1 MATDL
6 QQLINKLAR
15 HAKSVDREEF
25 LPTATVLKRA
35 VELMASRRGAF
46 RAVAI
51 LARDRLARFE
61 EEPAS
66 REWLAIQD
74 ISIPAAEFDAS
85 SEEAGT
91 ERAVDFYAS
100 LFAANDGSKL
110 SKQKLT
116 QLLRRLIAAFE
127 SEGNHEV
134 TVKRKSGPD
143 DKEPKP
149 VVKIVVNLERLDRL
163 QGWTI
168 AISQPTDSEGNA
180 KFDASGIEDPA
191 LPLFRWA
198 VEDPRDKTI
207 LHADAKSYVLAELPK
222 EIILEAAEYQP
233 DSEFKLIASPFE
245 NIAKNFGSHDAA
257 EKQWLLEQ
265 AAAGNPTKFA
275 AFIGMYWADKLK
287 DLKKI
292 PTEGGEIPI
301 FKDPD
306 HVPDTL
312 VQYYYALVR
321 STVLL
326 HTSYTD
332 LFDFTDS
339 ITVEMDQLDLLLRA
353 ALIDAKALQS
363 AIQPRQAGSDQHPIV
378 PPIVDANIDDLRAA
392 HDAFSDDFKSYARR
406 VFENK
411 RAAEWKQLRD
421 STNILR
427 DLEALVKALSTDQ
440 LGGVW
445 AAIDRFA
452 SLLKSS
458 YAFDRLGS
466 GDGTRP
472 KSAWSG
478 LKAICCLTND
488 DLAKY
493 LGPAAIAVTSDG
505 EGQKPANFKRQLA
518 FISRN
523 DLRDLVARLLDV
535 EEDDRASLVG
545 RHIGADMLHS
555 VLADQY
561 PVESYLADW
570 AAHQVEDPRPV
581 GSTTTAVISERVV
594 GALRKADASIRP
606 KDIQCIAQDIGGD
619 LNSPDEVK
627 DFVAKKLSAHVA
639 LARLTRTFALG
650 SALEERKLTNASQ
663 IIAYGEHRLVDELV
677 DGAGPNAI
685 SVEQVR
691 RAVARARTIHL
702 AKNMLVGE
710 FAALRHGIGIPAV
723 RGFPLVP
730 DHAAPHDGADKVQGH
745 PPDLESLFRMTD
757 SCQCRP
763 CESIHGAG
771 AYLVDVLEFLKQRA
785 IEPIDDCVEGRHVRI
800 DNARDLLF
808 SRLPDLKYID
818 LTCAN
823 AETPLPYIDLVC
835 EALEGAISGSID
847 VNVSTRVDI
856 KDGDTLGK
864 PDYAD
869 LLKCLLA
876 LSIRVTPKA
885 KFHGMRCGSDDDCE
899 VFFLRDDHAVL
910 RFRRPCSCNAKWD
923 VIQLR
928 QTTLTEA
935 ELAAEPE
942 YVQGQVYERTANV
955 PYGYKLPFDL
965 GDSSVTALL
974 GLVGSTRLELRKV
987 VEFESSTYL
996 SKSADILGLDP
1007 VMAAVI
1013 AGSTRNEE
1021 LGFWQHGG
1029 ASVISSG
1036 KATVDAF
1043 LRHCELSYAELLR
1056 LTRTNYLGR
1065 HSGLHIIRETDSCD
1079 LKKKHWVMWQPS
1091 CDCHKADT
1099 LTECELRTSRFLR
1112 LWKSLGW
1119 TIEQLD
1125 RALSGKRFGNVNLN
1139 EATLASLARF
1149 SQLRQRLNLSVDDLL
1164 VFFGTIPL
1172 TSERDDVPSM
1182 YWKLFLD
1189 PRSNG
1194 FGDKSDQSL
1203 LARLAPE
1210 NVARERDQLS
1220 DVETILSVCF
1230 GLTIKDYR
1238 FVVSEVVA
1246 PRGSTALSFENL
1258 ARIRS
1263 AVLLRRA
1270 LQLPWYDYFALLRL
1284 FNRED
1289 EFASPE
1295 ATWRFVRLYDSL
1307 RESGQV
1313 TPSKLCYF
1321 ILGEIASGDPAGIRE
1336 LQIKTDAF
1344 WGFLQDLCKN
1354 LHGISAL
1361 PTPDD
1366 ELQNTLG
1373 QRLASE
1379 LLSTVVWAGVDRL
1392 AGAIEQERAEAS
1404 ARGEV
1409 CNLPSSEMLASYKP
1423 DVLAVLDGHKPRVPD
1438 SQWEKWAEGLT
1449 SVFGPLLAWVGID
1462 GKKTISGIKSDLLDV
1477 AKNPSGSQPAAMV
1490 RIALALLVPLDR
1502 KASSIERDDQLEAAV
1517 AAYLGIERERAAT
1530 LLDGLHLESPSSPT
1544 LRTVLLTLME
1554 IDPGA
1559 LPATPEQLDGILG
1572 STCAKGDA
1580 ICDKLHNL
1588 WRAAWKLSKVSR
1600 FSADIALDDATV
1612 RWILEMDQSARDQL
1626 GWLSPDQLPA
1636 LDANLKQ
1643 IVITPGD
1650 ATKAAVAR
1658 WRQLVAGC
1666 AIIRDYPPVSS
1677 AKRAAVEVSFRDVF
1691 DHALALLPKDALD
1704 ASKPT
1709 DTLLDLASIMVR
1721 LTGWPDEMLQNLLAR
1736 QVSRDREAWPPTDLA
1751 DDLTPLLQPRYYRH
1765 LACAVDTL
1773 RKSGL
1778 RLKEVIQLLDDRQPS
1793 QGRASQLR
1801 KLIKKRFDEA
1811 PWQAA
1816 VKAGQDVIRGRK
1828 RAALVAYLVGSCR
1841 HFESADYIYAYY
1853 LIDPEMGACMGS
1865 SRIVQAHG
1873 AVQLFVQRCL
1883 MGLEQQVR
1891 IPPSHAR
1898 DWEQWTWMKYFRYW
1912 EAARKIF
1919 LYPENWLEPE
1929 LRDDKSE
1936 FFVEFEN
1943 EINQN
1948 SLTKE
1953 NLENAVINYLHKLNA
1968 VARLNVCASYYEF
1981 DEQEPILHVLAR
1993 TSGEP
1998 RRYFYRRWV
2007 AERYWTPWE
2016 TVDLEITGDH
2026 PILFLRGGRLN
2037 LAWATF
2043 TLAEERPNVIKAPKE
2058 RGEVIADAKPK
2069 AQWKIQLSVS
2079 QYADQKWLAKQVT
2092 PDGLMYPK
2100 SVVDLE
2106 KNYPPQWFRLAFHD
2120 TPFPEI
2126 QVSYVGVCSGE
2137 GDKRKCLNPEVP
2149 PPVADQIIGSF
2160 VLTTCSGNPE
2170 AKPIGDPRNYSVYPQ
2185 FVRSKVDAQ
2194 TFLEVE
2200 HTENKQWGDALVL
2213 IEGQGN
2219 DAYRKV
2225 LEQTP
2230 GLFTTAVPRQASH
2243 IDLGLGV
2250 VKVASSSNGPA
2261 PQSGSIG
2268 AILPFFYSDRSVSAV
2283 FRLELPRSTVSQQ
2296 TITAPHPATA
2306 VTFARALGRLEAF
2319 LGDPERRQ
2327 QIHIIAKDGESK
2339 QKALAALF
2347 KGLVTAKDGTPIL
2360 SELFALIALV
2370 ASSAQD
2376 KTNHYLAA
2384 SRFYHPLAC
2393 ELVELIYSGGL
2404 DRLYERSVQCS
2415 QVSQS
2420 GVPVPELSI
2429 EGDQWHEAV
2438 VFDERDAYSSY
2449 NWEIFFHIPYLVAM
2463 QLSTAGQ
2470 YEDALVWFHY
2480 IFNPA
2485 GVSSVGEECPKHGDR
2500 SASARYWIT
2509 KPFFDMTNEKY
2520 LRERIETLL
2529 DPASWTDSS
2538 WIPYLSD
2545 LARSILDWREHPAV
2559 PHLVARHRWVAFQK
2573 AVVYRYIESL
2583 INWADAKFR
2592 QFQRETIVEATQ
2604 LYILASKL
2612 LGPRPRGD
2620 VPRNDWSPQNYA
2632 QVGPCIAQYD
2642 QRLYDALNEI
2652 EILTG
2657 GIASNQQVAPHL
2669 NFYSGY
2675 FCIPQNEKLL
2685 SLWDRVEDRLYKI
2698 RHCQDI
2704 DGVERVLALFS
2715 PPIDPGLLVRAAA
2728 AGLSVD
2734 QLMASLSA
2742 PPPHYRF
2749 VFMHQKAT
2757 EFAQEVRALGN
2768 ELLQVVEKRDAESL
2782 AGLRS
2787 ELEIK
2792 LLRATTDV
2800 RKYQIEEA
2808 ARQIKAIDNNIA
2820 TVQAR
2825 ADWYESRQRISGKEQ
2840 TSLDLTQL
2848 AMVFRVSS
2856 QALQAL
2862 AGASHLIPDVTVGA
2876 SGFGGSPHVVVKYG
2890 GSQVGPSVSAFA
2902 SVLGVLGDISQTQA
2916 NVTATLAS
2924 YERRKDDWD
2933 FQAALAKKEI
2943 AQLRTQRAAAET
2955 RLAIAERELKNHD
2968 LQIENAQKID
2978 EYLRMKFSNTKLY
2991 DWMVRQV
2998 SATYFTTYQLALDLA
3013 RKAEQCLERELPA
3026 DKPVTYV
3033 QPGYWDSLRKGLLA
3047 ANGLL
3052 LDLKR
3057 VEAAYIERNRRGP
3070 ELTKHVSLASFD
3082 PMQLVALRSSGT
3094 CKIAIP
3100 EELFDLDHPGQYR
3113 RRLKTVSLSLPC
3125 VAGPYTT
3132 ISCRLT
3138 LKRSQVRV
3146 QEKRSGADGELVED
3160 TIPVRQIATS
3170 SGQNDAGVFEL
3181 NLRDERYLPFEGAGA
3196 ISWWQLEL
3204 PGSEKNKATNVRQF
3218 EYDSI
3223 SDAIL
3228 HLRYTASECTPA
3240 TTAVVEE
3247 KLAKQIKEMAL
3258 AAGQKGLWTMI
3269 SLRHDM
3275 PDLYNQFNANSQI
3288 KLRLTTAVLS
3298 FLQQKLAGELPSAM
3312 RVGISG
3318 SGSIDA
3324 LNKLKFHDHYPDKP
3338 IMMGGMAIAE
3348 LSSDDI
3354 KSCFK
3359 DGVDV
3364 SWSSKDAKPSDLMFF
3379 LGTQANA

>member
-1 MATDL
+1 MATPL
-6 QQLINKLAR
+6 QQQIARLSRYAEQDQEGFLASFT
-15 HAKSVDREEF
+15 H
-25 LPTATVLKRA
+25 LKRA
-35 VELMASRRGAF
+35 VAPLAAGRGQLRSIA
-46 RAVAI
+46 RLAI
-51 LARDRLARFE
+51 DRLDQFE
-61 EEPAS
+61 QALKSGEQLS
-66 REWLAIQD
+66 IRI
-74 ISIPAAEFDAS
+74 ISIPVDEFDGS
-85 SEEAGT
+85 VEGDGT
-91 ERAVDFYAS
+91 ERATQFYTS
-100 LFAANDGSKL
+100 LFETNDGSQL

-116 QLLRRLIAAFE
+116 QLLRRLNAALE
-127 SEGNHEV
+127 SEGNQQV
-134 TVKRKSGPD
+134 SVKQRSGSD
-143 DKEPKP
+143 DKAPKP
-149 VVKIVVNLERLDRL
+149 LARIVVNLERLDRL
-163 QGWTI
+163 QGWSAALSELTKSDGI
-168 AISQPTDSEGNA
+168 AIFDISQI
-180 KFDASGIEDPA
+180 KDPE
-191 LPLFRWA
+191 LPLFRWT

-207 LHADAKSYVLAELPK
+207 LYLDVKSFVLAELPK
-222 EIILEAAEYQP
+222 EIILEAFEYQP
-233 DSEFKLIASPFE
+233 DSEFKLNAGPFQE
-245 NIAKNFGSHDAA
+245 ITKHFGSHTAT
-257 EKQWLLEQ
+257 EKQWLLKQ
-265 AAAGNPTKFA
+265 AAAGDSTKLA
-275 AFIGMYWADKLK
+275 ALVAMYWADNLK
-287 DLKKI
+287 DLKEI

-301 FKDPD
+301 FKDRAK
-306 HVPDTL
+306 VPDNL
-312 VQYYYALVR
+312 MQYYYALVR

-339 ITVEMDQLDLLLRA
+339 ITVETDQLDLLFRA
-353 ALIDAKALQS
+353 ALIDAKALES
-363 AIQPRQAGSDQHPIV
+363 VIQPRPSGSENRAIV
-378 PPIVDANIDDLRAA
+378 EPIVDTDVSDLRAV
-392 HDAFSDDFKSYARR
+392 HGAFSDDFKSYAKKT
-406 VFENK
+406 FESK

-421 STNILR
+421 PTNILR
-427 DLEALVKALSTDQ
+427 DMEALIKALSSDRP
-440 LGGVW
+440 GGVW

-452 SLLKSS
+452 SLLKGPR
-458 YAFDRLGS
+458 ALERNDGDR
-466 GDGTRP
+466 TAP
-472 KSAWSG
+472 KSAWSA
-478 LKAICCLTND
+478 LKAICCLTNQ
-488 DLAKY
+488 DLAKKF
-493 LGPAAIAVTSDG
+493 GPPTREMMSG
-505 EGQKPANFKRQLA
+505 EGGSKLIDLKRQLA
-518 FISRN
+518 LTSRN
-523 DLRDLVARLLDV
+523 NLQDLVGQLLDV
-535 EEDDRASLVG
+535 EDGNHASVVG
-545 RHIGADMLHS
+545 RHLGADMLHS

-570 AAHQVEDPRPV
+570 AEHQAKDPKPI
-581 GSTTTAVISERVV
+581 GGTTTAVISERVV
-594 GALRKADASIRP
+594 NALKRTDTSIRS
-606 KDIQCIAQDIGGD
+606 KDIRRIGRDIGGELD
-619 LNSPDEVK
+619 LPDEVK
-627 DFVAKKLSAHVA
+627 DFVARKLSTHVA

-650 SALEERKLTNASQ
+650 SALEERGLTNASQ
-663 IIAYGEHRLVDELV
+663 IVAYGEHRLVGELV
-677 DGAGPNAI
+677 GGSGLSAI
-685 SVEQVR
+685 SAEQVR

-702 AKNMLVGE
+702 SKNMLVGE
-710 FAALRHGIGIPAV
+710 FTALRHGIGIPAV
-723 RGFPLVP
+723 RGFPLAP
-730 DHAAPHDGADKVQGH
+730 DRAAPPAGAEEVQDH
-745 PPDLESLFRMTD
+745 SPDLESLFRMTD

-771 AYLVDVLEFLKQRA
+771 AYLVDVLEFLKHRA
-785 IEPIDDCVEGRHVRI
+785 IEPIDDCVDGQHVTI

-808 SRLPDLKYID
+808 GRLPDLKYID

-835 EALEGAISGSID
+835 EALEGAIAGSLD

-856 KDGDTLGK
+856 KDGDTLGMPK
-864 PDYAD
+864 YAD
-869 LLKCLLA
+869 LLKRLLA

-885 KFHGMRCGSDDDCE
+885 KFQGMPCGGDDDCE
-899 VFFLRDDHAVL
+899 MFFLRDDHAVL
-910 RFRRPCSCNAKWD
+910 RFRRPCSCNDKWD

-942 YVQGQVYERTANV
+942 YVQPQAYDEHTSNV

-965 GDSSVTALL
+965 GDASITALL
-974 GLVGSTRLELRKV
+974 GLVGSTRIELRKAI
-987 VEFESSTYL
+987 EFKSSADL

-1007 VMAAVI
+1007 VVAAVI
-1013 AGSTRNEE
+1013 AGSTGSEE
-1021 LGFWQHGG
+1021 LGFWQHSGT
-1029 ASVISSG
+1029 SIISDG
-1036 KATVDAF
+1036 KVTVDAF
-1043 LRHCELSYAELLR
+1043 LRHCELGYEELLR
-1056 LTRTNYLGR
+1056 LTRTAYLGR
-1065 HSGLHIIRETDSCD
+1065 HSGLHIVRETDSCD
-1079 LKKKHWVMWQPS
+1079 LKQQWVMWKPS

-1099 LTECELRTSRFLR
+1099 SAECELRTSRFLR
-1112 LWKSLGW
+1112 LWKLLGW

-1125 RALSGKRFGNVNLN
+1125 RALSGKRFGNGNLD

-1149 SQLRQRLNLSVDDLL
+1149 SRLRERLNVSVDDLL
-1164 VFFGTIPL
+1164 VFFGKIPL

-1194 FGDKSDQSL
+1194 FGDKSDQAL
-1203 LARLAPE
+1203 LAKLTPE
-1210 NVARERDQLS
+1210 NVGRERDQLS
-1220 DVETILSVCF
+1220 DVEAILSVCF
-1230 GLTIKDYR
+1230 GLTIKEYKS
-1238 FVVSEVVA
+1238 VVSEVVA

-1263 AVLLRRA
+1263 AVLLRRT

-1289 EFASPE
+1289 EFGSPE
-1295 ATWRFVRLYDSL
+1295 ATWHFVRLYDSL

-1313 TPSKLCYF
+1313 TPSQLCYL
-1321 ILGEIASGDPAGIRE
+1321 ILGEIASDDPAGIRE
-1336 LQIKTDAF
+1336 QQIKADAF
-1344 WGFLQDLCKN
+1344 WRFIQDLCKN
-1354 LHGISAL
+1354 LLGISAL
-1361 PTPDD
+1361 PAQKDK
-1366 ELQNTLG
+1366 LQEAVG

-1392 AGAIEQERAEAS
+1392 AGAIGQERAEAS

-1409 CNLPSSEMLASYKP
+1409 CNLPSSEILASYKP
-1423 DVLAVLDGHKPRVPD
+1423 DVLAVLDGHKPPVPD
-1438 SQWEKWAEGLT
+1438 NQWEKWAEGLT
-1449 SVFGPLLAWVGID
+1449 SAFVPLLAWVGID
-1462 GKKTISGIKSDLLDV
+1462 GKKTISDIKPDLLDV

-1517 AAYLGIERERAAT
+1517 AAYLGMERERAAM
-1530 LLDGLHLESPSSPT
+1530 LLDGLHLENRTSPT
-1544 LRTVLLTLME
+1544 LRTVFLTLVE
-1554 IDPGA
+1554 IDPVK
-1559 LPATPEQLDGILG
+1559 LPATPEQLDAILR
-1572 STCAKGDA
+1572 STCSVGDV
-1580 ICDKLHNL
+1580 ICQALHDL
-1588 WRAAWKLSKVSR
+1588 WRAAWKLSKVSK
-1600 FSADIALDDATV
+1600 FSADVALDDATV
-1612 RWILEMDQSARDQL
+1612 RWLLEMDQSASNQL

-1636 LDANLKQ
+1636 LDANLEWI
-1643 IVITPGD
+1643 IVPPGD
-1650 ATKAAVAR
+1650 ATKAAVAG

-1677 AKRAAVEVSFRDVF
+1677 AERAAVEVSFRDVF
-1691 DHALALLPKDALD
+1691 DHALALFPKDAVDVSEL
-1704 ASKPT
+1704 T
-1709 DTLLDLASIMVR
+1709 DTLVDLASILVR

-1736 QVSRDREAWPPTDLA
+1736 QVSRDREEWPPTDLV
-1751 DDLTPLLQPRYYRH
+1751 DDLTALLKPRYYRH

-1778 RLKEVIQLLDDRQPS
+1778 RLKEVVQLFDDRQPS
-1793 QGRASQLR
+1793 QARASQLR
-1801 KLIKKRFDEA
+1801 KLIKKRFDDA
-1811 PWQAA
+1811 AWQAA

-1828 RAALVAYLVGSCR
+1828 RDALVAYLVGSCP
-1841 HFESADYIYAYY
+1841 HFESADDIYAYY

-1883 MGLEQQVR
+1883 MGLERQVR

-1948 SLTKE
+1948 SLTRD
-1953 NLENAVINYLHKLNA
+1953 NLENAVINYLHKLNT

-1981 DEQEPILHVLAR
+1981 DKQDPVLHVLAR

-1998 RRYFYRRWV
+1998 HRYFYRRWV

-2043 TLAEERPNVIKAPKE
+2043 ALVEERPNEIKTAKGTDLPVE
-2058 RGEVIADAKPK
+2058 NAKPK

-2092 PDGLMYPK
+2092 PDGLMYPE
-2100 SVVDLE
+2100 SIVDLE
-2106 KNYPPQWFRLAFHD
+2106 ENYPAQWFRLAFHD

-2126 QVSYVGVCSGE
+2126 QVSYVGVCSRE
-2137 GDKRKCLNPEVP
+2137 GDKQKCFDPEVP
-2149 PPVADQIIGSF
+2149 PPVLDQIIGSF

-2170 AKPIGDPRNYSVYPQ
+2170 AKPIGDPRNYTAYPQ

-2200 HTENKQWGDALVL
+2200 HRENNQWGDALVL

-2250 VKVASSSNGPA
+2250 VKVASSTNGSA

-2283 FRLELPRSTVSQQ
+2283 FRLELPRSTVHQQ
-2296 TITAPHPATA
+2296 TVTAPRPATA
-2306 VTFARALGRLEAF
+2306 VTFARALGRLDAF
-2319 LGDPERRQ
+2319 LGDPERRD
-2327 QIHIIAKDGESK
+2327 QIHIIATKEGESK
-2339 QKALAALF
+2339 QKALAGLF
-2347 KGLVTAKDGTPIL
+2347 KGLVSPSDGTPIL
-2360 SELFALIALV
+2360 CELFALIALV

-2429 EGDQWHEAV
+2429 KDFKGDQWHEAV

-2449 NWEIFFHIPYLVAM
+2449 NWETFFHIPYLVAM

-2470 YEDALVWFHY
+2470 YDDALAWFHY

-2485 GVSSVGEECPKHGDR
+2485 GVSSVDGECPKHADR
-2500 SASARYWIT
+2500 SDSSRYWIT
-2509 KPFFDMTNEKY
+2509 KPFFDMTDEKY
-2520 LRERIETLL
+2520 LRERIESLL

-2545 LARSILDWREHPAV
+2545 LARSILDWRDNPAV

-2573 AVVYRYIESL
+2573 AVVYRYIENL

-2592 QFQRETIVEATQ
+2592 QFQRETVVEATQ

-2612 LGPRPRGD
+2612 LGPKPRGD
-2620 VPRNDWSPQNYA
+2620 VPRKDWSPQNYA

-2642 QRLYDALNEI
+2642 QRLYDALNEM
-2652 EILTG
+2652 ETLTS
-2657 GIASNQQVAPHL
+2657 GISSNQQAAPHL

-2685 SLWDRVEDRLYKI
+2685 GLWDRVEDRLYKI

-2715 PPIDPGLLVRAAA
+2715 PPIDPGMLVRAAA
-2728 AGLSVD
+2728 AGLSVE
-2734 QLMASLSA
+2734 QLMSSLSA

-2782 AGLRS
+2782 AVLRS

-2808 ARQIKAIDNNIA
+2808 AQQIKAIDNNIA
-2820 TVQAR
+2820 TVKAR
-2825 ADWYESRQRISGKEQ
+2825 ADWYESRQKISGKEQ

-2862 AGASHLIPDVTVGA
+2862 AGASHLIPNVTVGA
-2876 SGFGGSPHVVVKYG
+2876 SGFGGSPHVVVQYG
-2890 GSQVGPSVSAFA
+2890 GSQVGSSVSAFA
-2902 SVLGVLGDISQTQA
+2902 GVLGVLGDISQTQA

-2924 YERRKDDWD
+2924 YERRKQDWD
-2933 FQAALAKKEI
+2933 FQVKLAKKEI
-2943 AQLRTQRAAAET
+2943 AQLETQRAAAET
-2955 RLAIAERELKNHD
+2955 RYDIAVRELKNHD
-2968 LQIENAQKID
+2968 LQMENAQKID
-2978 EYLRMKFSNTKLY
+2978 EYLRTKFSNTKLY

-3026 DKPVTYV
+3026 EKPVTYL
-3033 QPGYWDSLRKGLLA
+3033 QPGYWDSLRRGLLA

-3057 VEAAYIERNRRGP
+3057 METAYIDRNRRGP
-3070 ELTKHVSLASFD
+3070 ELTKHVSLASID

-3094 CKIAIP
+3094 CQIAIP

-3146 QEKRSGADGELVED
+3146 KDERSGADGELVED
-3160 TIPVRQIATS
+3160 TVPVRQIATS

-3204 PGSEKNKATNVRQF
+3204 PGSKKNSAIRQF
-3218 EYDSI
+3218 DYASI
-3223 SDAIL
+3223 SDVIL
-3228 HLRYTASECTPA
+3228 HLRYTASECLPKTRE
-3240 TTAVVEE
+3240 VVEDGLST
-3247 KLAKQIKEMAL
+3247 KIDKMAL
-3258 AAGQKGLWTMI
+3258 AEGQKGLWTMI

-3275 PDLYNQFNANSQI
+3275 PDLYNQFKANSQI
-3288 KLRLTTAVLS
+3288 KLRLTKAILS
-3298 FLQQKLAGELPSAM
+3298 FLQQKLTGDLPSAM
-3312 RVGISG
+3312 RVGIIG
-3318 SGSIDA
+3318 SSDD
-3324 LNKLKFHDHYPDKP
+3324 LNKLTFPHPYDGLPTP
-3338 IMMGGMAIAE
+3338 IGDMAVSAAISA
-3348 LSSDDI
+3348 DDI

-3364 SWSSKDAKPSDLMFF
+3364 VWSSKDAKPLDLMFF
-3379 LGTQANA
+3379 LGTQASA